1 VPNQE
6 IIDYIKSSLS
16 QNLSQ
21 NEIKES
27 LLNAG
32 WEDMIIEEAFS
43 VIQEA
48 NMVKVAPQQSAT
60 KWITWSCAFVILA
73 LIFYVGVR
81 IFSPNSLI
89 RSSAVKEVPQ
99 KEKPITTVLQTADPS
114 ETSGGQMG
122 LTIENKIEFT
132 SAQLANLKTD
142 LTKLYLKYKGQD
154 KNTEPTKSKFDKE
167 LNNIFLK
174 DLGVKNVT
182 TENFGILLYPEI
194 SSIVKDIMEQF
205 PSRKITEVE
214 ITKTPTSK
222 IRISDINYTTIS
234 VSELSKYAKK
244 SVTFKVVTNGETAE
258 CGVYDKTAFDASGEV
273 VFSKSTYPTCYDSL
287 IKNGMYSDSVYFS
300 NSVSSGLNSDYFKSE
315 GIDYITLEFY
325 VTDVNKKE
333 SNRLKLTL
341 TK

>member
-1 VPNQE
+1 MPNQE
-6 IIDYIKSSLS
+6 IIDYIKNSLS

-27 LLNAG
+27 LLKAG
-32 WEDMIIEEAFS
+32 WKENNIEEAFFVTQGVS
-43 VIQEA
+43 LENNTQTQ
-48 NMVKVAPQQSAT
+48 P
-60 KWITWSCAFVILA
+60 KWMIWVGVF
-73 LIFYVGVR
+73 LIFGIIAVAVWL
-81 IFSPNSLI
+81 FAI
-89 RSSAVKEVPQ
+89 RSLSDIPLPAEQ
-99 KEKPITTVLQTADPS
+99 RNTATNKKSYSS
-114 ETSGGQMG
+114 ERGGVQISM
-122 LTIENKIEFT
+122 TIENKIEFT
-132 SAQLANLKTD
+132 NAQLLNLKTD
-142 LTKLYLKYKGQD
+142 LTKLYLKYEGQD
-154 KNTEPTKSKFDKE
+154 KNIEPAKTKFDNE

-174 DLGVKNVT
+174 DLGVKNAT
-182 TENFGILLYPEI
+182 TENFGIFLYPEI

-214 ITKTPTSK
+214 VTKTPTSK

-244 SVTFKVVTNGETAE
+244 SITFKVVLNGETAE
-258 CGVYDKTAFDASGEV
+258 CGVYDQTAFDASGEV
-273 VFSKSTYPTCYDSL
+273 VFSKSTYQSCYDPL
-287 IKNGMYSDSVYFS
+287 IKNGMYSDSGYFS
-300 NSVSSGLNSDYFKSE
+300 NSVSFGLNSDYFKSE